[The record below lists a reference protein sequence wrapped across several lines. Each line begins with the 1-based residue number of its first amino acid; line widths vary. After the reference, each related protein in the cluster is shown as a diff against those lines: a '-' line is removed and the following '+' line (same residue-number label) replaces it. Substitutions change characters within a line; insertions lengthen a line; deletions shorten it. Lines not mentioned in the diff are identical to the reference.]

1 MGTYGY
7 ISIIAMLCYGFML
20 LMFLAAKRNKII
32 NSFLVVLLGLLF
44 WTGGSAFMRAQF
56 WPGCEFWY
64 QVSLLG
70 ILLQPYAYYRFIFAF
85 GGQKNGVPGRIYLVV
100 MLLCFLLNAK
110 YGIFLESPNMVDKN
124 GVATFVYEIK
134 PAIVVFFILAGI
146 FLLYIFMV
154 LVRICKENPNMK
166 VQYEPV
172 MLGVLALFLGNA
184 FLGIPFFSG
193 FPIDIL
199 SGVVNVFLLFYALIR
214 RRLFRLQ
221 MLASTS
227 LCYGVGFLFF
237 HSCFF
242 KYCSILAK
250 DFSHTAG

>member
-56 WPGCEFWY
+56 WPGCEFWF

-70 ILLQPYAYYRFIFAF
+70 ILLLPYAYCRFILAF
-85 GGQKNGVPGRIYLVV
+85 GGKKNGAPGKIYLAV
-100 MLLCFLLNAK
+100 MLLCFWLNVQ
-110 YGIFLESPNMVDKN
+110 YGIFLESPNVVDKN
-124 GVATFVYEIK
+124 GISTFVYEIK
-134 PAIVVFFILAGI
+134 PAIVVFFIPAGI
-146 FLLYIFMV
+146 FLLYLFRV
-154 LVRICKENPNMK
+154 LVRICNENPNIK

-184 FLGIPFFSG
+184 FLEIGRAH
-193 FPIDIL
+193 
-199 SGVVNVFLLFYALIR
+199 V
-214 RRLFRLQ
+214 
-221 MLASTS
+221 
-227 LCYGVGFLFF
+227 
-237 HSCFF
+237 
-242 KYCSILAK
+242 
-250 DFSHTAG
+250 

>member
-7 ISIIAMLCYGFML
+7 ISIIAMVCYGFML
-20 LMFLAAKRNKII
+20 LMFLTAKRNKIV
-32 NSFLVVLLGLLF
+32 NSFLVVLVGLLF
-44 WTGGSAFMRAQF
+44 WAGGSAFMRVHL
-56 WPGCEFWY
+56 WPSYEFWY

-70 ILLQPYAYYRFIFAF
+70 ILLLPYAYYRFILAF
-85 GGQKNGVPGRIYLVV
+85 GGEKSGIAGRIYFVV
-100 MLLCFLLNAK
+100 MLTCFWLNAQF
-110 YGIFLESPNMVDKN
+110 GVFLEAPKMVEKN
-124 GVATFVYEIK
+124 GAAAFVYEIK
-134 PAIVVFFILAGI
+134 PAIIVFFIPSAI
-146 FLLYIFMV
+146 FLIHLLTVI
-154 LVRICKENPNMK
+154 VRICKNNPTMK

-221 MLASTS
+221 MLASPS
-227 LCYGVGFLFF
+227 L
-237 HSCFF
+237 
-242 KYCSILAK
+242 
-250 DFSHTAG
+250 